1 MFVILTSS
9 RGFHILGYRQS
20 LSAARR
26 CIMENGNEQFES
38 HARPGE
44 GVEHHHGHHHPHHEK
59 VTVTVDGK
67 SYHVPEGTYVVSEF
81 KKLVGVA
88 PSKELDEVVHG
99 ELKPLDDNQTIHIK
113 GGEVFI
119 SHARQGGSS

>member
-1 MFVILTSS
+1 MKL
-9 RGFHILGYRQS
+9 
-20 LSAARR
+20 APRR
-26 CIMENGNEQFES
+26 EPRMDLKNSTELEVGPE
-38 HARPGE
+38 
-44 GVEHHHGHHHPHHEK
+44 HGHHHKGE
-59 VTVTVDGK
+59 VAVTVDGK
-67 SYHVPEGTYVVSEF
+67 TYQVPEATYVVSEF
-81 KKLVGVA
+81 KKLVGVD

>member
-1 MFVILTSS
+1 MNAHEDAQGTAG
-9 RGFHILGYRQS
+9 R
-20 LSAARR
+20 A
-26 CIMENGNEQFES
+26 EQ
-38 HARPGE
+38 PQ
-44 GVEHHHGHHHPHHEK
+44 VDHPRDKQE

-67 SYHVPEGTYVVSEF
+67 PREVLEGTYVVSEF
-81 KKLVGVA
+81 KKLVEVD

-99 ELKPLDDNQTIHIK
+99 ELKPLDDNQHIHIK

>member
-1 MFVILTSS
+1 
-9 RGFHILGYRQS
+9 
-20 LSAARR
+20 
-26 CIMENGNEQFES
+26 MEHENAEQVSE
-38 HARPGE
+38 RGE
-44 GVEHHHGHHHPHHEK
+44 GHSGEHTHDHRK
-59 VTVTVDGK
+59 QVTVTVDGK
-67 SYHVPEGTYVVSEF
+67 PHDVHKGSYVVSEF
-81 KKLVGVA
+81 KKLVGVD

>member
-1 MFVILTSS
+1 MDVKNSS
-9 RGFHILGYRQS
+9 ELEVG
-20 LSAARR
+20 
-26 CIMENGNEQFES
+26 
-38 HARPGE
+38 GE
-44 GVEHHHGHHHPHHEK
+44 HGHHHKKE
-59 VTVTVDGK
+59 VVVTVDGK
-67 SYHVPEGTYVVSEF
+67 THHVPEGTYVVSVF
-81 KKLVGVA
+81 KKLVGVD